1 MLGKLITF
9 EGIDGSGKTFLLN
22 ELKRRLRSKNNEEII
37 FTREPGGIKVADGL
51 RRIILDNKIDSKTEV
66 LLYAAA
72 RREHILKK
80 ILPSLSSG
88 KSVFCDRFVDSSI
101 AYQGFARGLGE
112 NVRAINKY
120 VVGDLKPD
128 LTFLLDVD
136 PEISLQRISQN
147 RETTNRFDEEKIDFH
162 NKVRQGYLELAKN
175 EPERFVVIDASKTL
189 SEMVDEVLEELKIRF
204 GDYFE
209 DNLDLSLTEKS
220 QPKKVEK
227 RILYTDGSAS
237 PNPGPGGFAV
247 IENGAPIFMG
257 REANST
263 NIRMEGLALKKALEL
278 LNGEEADIW
287 TDSEFWCNVLTKW
300 APIWQANGW
309 RKKSGEISNLDIVQ
323 PLFEFYQK
331 SNIEITRNINNYQ
344 VWTDNEI
351 KNRAEQLYEK
361 SKEIW
366 SIPAGYKIQKLNN
379 IEYGKEYLLNS
390 SINVTGE
397 KPDKLIIDSIPYPVK
412 SWKGLLEKLCIELY
426 NLDSD
431 IFKELIYN
439 PNFQTKE
446 RVILSNSISKLRQ
459 PIEISND
466 LYIESNLN
474 ANAILSY
481 ADIIAANFELS
492 DEIYFVLKRK

>member
-37 FTREPGGIKVADGL
+37 FTREPGGIRVADEL
-51 RRIILDNKIDSKTEV
+51 RQIILDNQIDSKTEV

-120 VVGDLKPD
+120 VMGDLRPD

-162 NKVRQGYLELAKN
+162 NKVRQGYLELAKS
-175 EPERFVVIDASKTL
+175 EPERFVVIDASRAL
-189 SEMVDEVLEELKIRF
+189 GEMVDIVLRELKIRF

-209 DNLDLSLTEKS
+209 DNPNLSLTEKL

-247 IENGAPIFMG
+247 IENSAPIFLG
-257 REANST
+257 READST

-278 LNGEEADIW
+278 LNGEEAEIW
-287 TDSEFWCNVLTKW
+287 TDSEFWRNVLVKW
-300 APIWQANGW
+300 APTWQANGW
-309 RKKSGEISNLDIVQ
+309 RKKTGKISNLDIVQ
-323 PLFEFYQK
+323 PLFELYQK
-331 SNIEITRNINNYQ
+331 SNT
-344 VWTDNEI
+344 EI
-351 KNRAEQLYEK
+351 KWLKGHAGHEHNELADEWANRARAGE
-361 SKEIW
+361 EI
-366 SIPAGYKIQKLNN
+366 
-379 IEYGKEYLLNS
+379 
-390 SINVTGE
+390 
-397 KPDKLIIDSIPYPVK
+397 
-412 SWKGLLEKLCIELY
+412 
-426 NLDSD
+426 
-431 IFKELIYN
+431 
-439 PNFQTKE
+439 
-446 RVILSNSISKLRQ
+446 
-459 PIEISND
+459 
-466 LYIESNLN
+466 
-474 ANAILSY
+474 
-481 ADIIAANFELS
+481 
-492 DEIYFVLKRK
+492 